1 MTGATPFGEQG
12 VPRPGAG
19 GPPSGEF
26 PQVGR
31 RTGGAHRSGE
41 MPRVPPDAY
50 RSGEFP
56 RIRPEAPPSG
66 ELPRVRP
73 DAPRSGEMPRIRP
86 DAPRSGEMPR
96 VRPGAAPDAPNSGA
110 LPRIRRD
117 TPLPPQGRRRGEGP
131 PPPGSLRDAVR
142 RDRAGLP
149 PPQRIAPKKGRAAAP
164 LWPGMLTPGPSP
176 AAQPA
181 PPKPRVR
188 RSLVVGLVAVAGSL
202 ATAAVVLTYTAA
214 ATNPRQPVA
223 AITDPILGGG
233 PGCEPTRENGLVRG
247 NGLGSTDTGPE
258 AVLAFQHA
266 YYVTRSGT
274 AARAVTTPD
283 AAVSSVEV
291 IDAGI
296 ASVPPNTQ
304 HCVLI
309 TQMAD
314 GRFDVVI
321 TESRPDGAVRTYRQ
335 FVTVTVWEGRVVIA
349 AIARPS

>member
-1 MTGATPFGEQG
+1 M
-12 VPRPGAG
+12 
-19 GPPSGEF
+19 
-26 PQVGR
+26 
-31 RTGGAHRSGE
+31 
-41 MPRVPPDAY
+41 
-50 RSGEFP
+50 
-56 RIRPEAPPSG
+56 
-66 ELPRVRP
+66 
-73 DAPRSGEMPRIRP
+73 
-86 DAPRSGEMPR
+86 
-96 VRPGAAPDAPNSGA
+96 
-110 LPRIRRD
+110 RRD
-117 TPLPPQGRRRGEGP
+117 RVGP
-131 PPPGSLRDAVR
+131 PPPQRVG
-142 RDRAGLP
+142 P
-149 PPQRIAPKKGRAAAP
+149 PPKKRQAAP
-164 LWPGMLTPGPSP
+164 LWPGMLTPGLSS
-176 AAQPA
+176 AERPA
-181 PPKPRVR
+181 PAKPRVR

-247 NGLGSTDTGPE
+247 NGLGSTETGPE

-321 TESRPDGAVRTYRQ
+321 TEARPDGAVRTYRQ

>member
-1 MTGATPFGEQG
+1 M
-12 VPRPGAG
+12 
-19 GPPSGEF
+19 
-26 PQVGR
+26 
-31 RTGGAHRSGE
+31 
-41 MPRVPPDAY
+41 
-50 RSGEFP
+50 
-56 RIRPEAPPSG
+56 
-66 ELPRVRP
+66 
-73 DAPRSGEMPRIRP
+73 
-86 DAPRSGEMPR
+86 
-96 VRPGAAPDAPNSGA
+96 
-110 LPRIRRD
+110 RRD
-117 TPLPPQGRRRGEGP
+117 RGGPLPPQRI
-131 PPPGSLRDAVR
+131 
-142 RDRAGLP
+142 
-149 PPQRIAPKKGRAAAP
+149 PPQPKKGRASAP
-164 LWPGMLTPGPSP
+164 LWPGMLTPGLS
-176 AAQPA
+176 AAQQPVPA
-181 PPKPRVR
+181 KPRVR
-188 RSLVVGLVAVAGSL
+188 RSLLVGLVAVAGSL

-266 YYVTRSGT
+266 YYVTRSGI
-274 AARAVTTPD
+274 AARAVTAPD
-283 AAVSSVEV
+283 AAVSTVEV

-321 TESRPDGAVRTYRQ
+321 TEARPDGAVRTYRQ